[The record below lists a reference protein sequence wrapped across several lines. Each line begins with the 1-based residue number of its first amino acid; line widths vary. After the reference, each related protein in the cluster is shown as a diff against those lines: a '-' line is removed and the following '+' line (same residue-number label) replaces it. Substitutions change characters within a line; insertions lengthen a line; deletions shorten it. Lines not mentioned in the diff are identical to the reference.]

1 MVKNY
6 YKIGFLILLSLLIYS
21 RSPYIFS
28 YGRFFSLD
36 LDYHLEIET
45 LNLIDSLFFVD
56 SRARYLNFISNISS
70 ITSSRFFE
78 LENAQYTA
86 VYLSLLVY
94 FVILYKILFEESK
107 LFSNL
112 IQKYIFSLLV
122 ILTPVMSFEIWLNAI
137 NLQVYLGLLSI
148 IILFLNPEKTK
159 KMLNYF
165 LLTICG
171 LSGVY
176 SCALTPLFFWNYLRE
191 KNRYHLIC
199 FLILFICSII
209 QLSIILI
216 STSVVEHGP
225 SNTVIILELSKYES
239 ISFIYNTVIRAF
251 FGSSFPKFILENF
264 GLNLKVILTNDNLKD
279 LLFYV
284 SLFIILIMIFFLI
297 WVFNSFKKNEE
308 KILYVYLISVFIIIS
323 FVAIIGGVSDSLH
336 GRYSALPGITIILIV
351 LHVASN
357 SIKTFLKNLSIVLI
371 GCTLFFGLYDYR
383 LKNYLVYLDCI
394 NCPDWQ
400 MEVKKYRNDK
410 SYKPNSWPYHN
421 NR

>member
-1 MVKNY
+1 
-6 YKIGFLILLSLLIYS
+6 
-21 RSPYIFS
+21 
-28 YGRFFSLD
+28 
-36 LDYHLEIET
+36 
-45 LNLIDSLFFVD
+45 
-56 SRARYLNFISNISS
+56 
-70 ITSSRFFE
+70 
-78 LENAQYTA
+78 
-86 VYLSLLVY
+86 
-94 FVILYKILFEESK
+94 
-107 LFSNL
+107 
-112 IQKYIFSLLV
+112 
-122 ILTPVMSFEIWLNAI
+122 
-137 NLQVYLGLLSI
+137 
-148 IILFLNPEKTK
+148 
-159 KMLNYF
+159 
-165 LLTICG
+165 
-171 LSGVY
+171 
-176 SCALTPLFFWNYLRE
+176 
-191 KNRYHLIC
+191 
-199 FLILFICSII
+199 
-209 QLSIILI
+209 
-216 STSVVEHGP
+216 
-225 SNTVIILELSKYES
+225 VIILELSKYES

-308 KILYVYLISVFIIIS
+308 KIVYIYLISVFIIIS